1 MKDSMHAE
9 HCESVKRTLSAE
21 KEMLALQLERTNKEK
36 LDEQYEKNYFKRRA
50 EEIERRKNL

>member
-36 LDEQYEKNYFKRRA
+36 LDE
-50 EEIERRKNL
+50 